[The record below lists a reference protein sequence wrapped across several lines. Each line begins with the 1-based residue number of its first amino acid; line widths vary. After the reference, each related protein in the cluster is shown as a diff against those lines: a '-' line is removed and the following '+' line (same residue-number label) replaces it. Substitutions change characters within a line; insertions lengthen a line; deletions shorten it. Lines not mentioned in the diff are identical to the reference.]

1 MKKHVL
7 FVAIL
12 LNSTL
17 LLAQGTDSL
26 PKEKIVSINIRG
38 VAIEG
43 SLLSHSAKEKL
54 VIIIAGSGPTDR
66 NGNSIAGVYSN
77 AYKMLA
83 QELAKNNIASFRFD
97 KRGIAKS
104 VVKNF
109 KEKDL
114 SFDDYIND
122 VVAIYQ
128 YMKDSLGF
136 KKIYFAGHSEGSLVG
151 MIAAEKVKPQGYISI
166 AGAGRPIDKVIVE
179 QFTQQSPVA
188 GSQADSLFSILKTK
202 NKIDTVPPRMFSIFR
217 PSIQPYMVSWM
228 KYNPAAEIAT
238 LKIPILI
245 LQGTC
250 DIQVKVMDAESLH
263 KGNKKATLVLI
274 DGMTHVLKDAQADC
288 IDKDN
293 KTYHD
298 PSLPLNTKFVNAII
312 SFVKSN

>member
-1 MKKHVL
+1 ML
-7 FVAIL
+7 FIASLLNSAIL
-12 LNSTL
+12 L
-17 LLAQGTDSL
+17 AQATDSL
-26 PKEKIVSINIRG
+26 PKDKIVSINIRG

-43 SLLSHSAKEKL
+43 SLLSRSAKEKL

-83 QELAKNNIASFRFD
+83 QELSKNNISSFRYD
-97 KRGIAKS
+97 KRAIGKS

-151 MIAAEKVKPQGYISI
+151 MVAAEKTNPQGYISI

-179 QFTQQSPVA
+179 QLTRQSA
-188 GSQADSLFSILKTK
+188 ISGAQADSLFAILKTK
-202 NKIDTVPPRMFSIFR
+202 NKIDTVPPHLLSIFHQ
-217 PSIQPYMVSWM
+217 SIQPYIVSWM
-228 KYNPAAEIAT
+228 KYDPAVEISK

-250 DIQVKVMDAESLH
+250 DIQVKVIDAENLH
-263 KGNKKATLVLI
+263 NANKKATLVLV
-274 DGMTHVLKDAQADC
+274 DGMTHVLKDADAGC
-288 IDKDN
+288 TDKGN

-298 PSLPLNTKFVNAII
+298 PLLPLDTKFVQAIVNFI
-312 SFVKSN
+312 K

>member
-1 MKKHVL
+1 ML
-7 FVAIL
+7 FIASLLNSAIL
-12 LNSTL
+12 L
-17 LLAQGTDSL
+17 AQATDSL
-26 PKEKIVSINIRG
+26 PKDKIVSINIRG

-43 SLLSHSAKEKL
+43 SLLSRSAKEKL

-83 QELAKNNIASFRFD
+83 QELSKNNISSFRYD
-97 KRGIAKS
+97 KRAIGKS

-151 MIAAEKVKPQGYISI
+151 MVAAEKTNPQGYISI

-179 QFTQQSPVA
+179 HF
-188 GSQADSLFSILKTK
+188 
-202 NKIDTVPPRMFSIFR
+202 
-217 PSIQPYMVSWM
+217 PSIKVLPSLETYGDDARTQRVIGNVFQNNSDIVGFYVISSE
-228 KYNPAAEIAT
+228 AR
-238 LKIPILI
+238 IPIEIVSRQSAIKDLI
-245 LQGTC
+245 RIAHERTPFTEKALRLGDLDAVIAQDPGHVVRSAIRILRARC
-250 DIQVKVMDAESLH
+250 DQREPLASQENIRIE
-263 KGNKKATLVLI
+263 I
-274 DGMTHVLKDAQADC
+274 FLKEN
-288 IDKDN
+288 I
-293 KTYHD
+293 
-298 PSLPLNTKFVNAII
+298 
-312 SFVKSN
+312 